1 MYIKSPFNEIDNQEI
16 NKFLKSCSFV
26 TIVSS
31 DNNGKMIAS
40 HLPINIVDDNSLHG
54 KIIGHLAVDN
64 PHSELLS
71 KNKETLVIFQSE
83 SSYISPSWTE
93 ERKGVPTQSFI
104 DIHVYGT
111 SKIIKDPTKIHE
123 ILDVQVNSR
132 ESRQED
138 SWSSDELPNNSY
150 KNLLNN
156 INGIEISI
164 EHLRVNYRLLQ
175 NKSSKD
181 IKSILKSDE
190 ISDNLRKQIKF
201 ANKI

>member
-1 MYIKSPFNEIDNQEI
+1 MYIKSPFNEIDSQEI

-40 HLPINIVDDNSLHG
+40 HLPIDIVDDNSLHG

-71 KNKETLVIFQSE
+71 TNNETLVIFQSE

-93 ERKGVPTQSFI
+93 ERKSVPTQSFI
-104 DIHVYGT
+104 DVHVYGT
-111 SKIIKDPTKIHE
+111 SKIKKDPTKIHE

-156 INGIEISI
+156 IYGIEISI

-175 NKSSKD
+175 NKPSKD

-201 ANKI
+201 VNKI

>member
-1 MYIKSPFNEIDNQEI
+1 M
-16 NKFLKSCSFV
+16 
-26 TIVSS
+26 
-31 DNNGKMIAS
+31 
-40 HLPINIVDDNSLHG
+40 
-54 KIIGHLAVDN
+54 
-64 PHSELLS
+64 
-71 KNKETLVIFQSE
+71 
-83 SSYISPSWTE
+83 
-93 ERKGVPTQSFI
+93 
-104 DIHVYGT
+104 
-111 SKIIKDPTKIHE
+111 
-123 ILDVQVNSR
+123 NSR

-190 ISDNLRKQIKF
+190 ISDNLREQIKF